1 MSVRYVQATT
11 MLPTAKFFVLF
22 LVSPTAKLV
31 GLENLMAINFKIV
44 ASLATI
50 SLQKKK
56 KSSKFDMHQT
66 DTQPQPHPWMN

>member
-11 MLPTAKFFVLF
+11 MLPTAKFFILF
-22 LVSPTAKLV
+22 LVSPTAELI
-31 GLENLMAINFKIV
+31 GLENLMAINFKTV

-50 SLQKKK
+50 SLQKK

-66 DTQPQPHPWMN
+66 DTQPQPHSLMN

>member
-11 MLPTAKFFVLF
+11 MLPSAKFFVLF
-22 LVSPTAKLV
+22 LVSPTAELI
-31 GLENLMAINFKIV
+31 GLENLMTINFKIV

-50 SLQKKK
+50 SLKK

-66 DTQPQPHPWMN
+66 DTQPQPHSLVN